1 MKRILCLLAALVMC
15 AGLVLPAYANDFV
28 PSVSRPEK
36 PGIGNIILID
46 RNEIDINAPTGD
58 KDNKGYEKGEAVDL
72 CIIVSTVQDAIDKV
86 TDISQEERD
95 LLVEIRQKLSDG
107 GMRLPLKEEYV
118 VVELLDISW
127 EYLDCVQTTHT
138 HEEELLLEENVLVAD
153 FDLGVAPDAQV
164 TVMIYMDDK
173 WEPVEAVVNNGDGTV
188 TCKFQSI
195 GPVAFCLPA
204 EVPATEPAEEVGY
217 PLLWVILLIVAFLLF
232 LLLIFLRRKRKKDE
246 EEAERNDK

>member
-15 AGLVLPAYANDFV
+15 AGLALPAYANDFV

-36 PGIGNIILID
+36 PGIGNVILID
-46 RNEIDINAPTGD
+46 RNEIEINSPIGG
-58 KDNKGYEKGEAVDL
+58 KDRKDYQNGEAVDP
-72 CIIVSTVQDAIDKV
+72 CIVVSTVQDAIDKV

-95 LLVEIRQKLSDG
+95 LLVEIHQKLYSG
-107 GMRLPLKEEYV
+107 GMKLPLKEEYV

-127 EYLDCVQTTHT
+127 EYMDCVQTPHT

-153 FDLGVAPDAQV
+153 FDLGVEPDAKV
-164 TVMIYMDDK
+164 TVMVYLDDK
-173 WEPVEAVVNNGDGTV
+173 WEPVEAVTNNGDGTV
-188 TCKFQSI
+188 TCEFQRI

-204 EVPATEPAEEVGY
+204 ETPVTEPAEEVGY

-246 EEAERNDK
+246 EEAERNEK